1 MDNDRGDRDNRG
13 DKDFYNDF
21 ATSPPTD
28 DGENAVNGR
37 RKFDKRKTEPTH
49 EARAETACRLCL
61 ARRRKGLRSRIKAK
75 N

>member
-13 DKDFYNDF
+13 DKDFYNHF

-28 DGENAVNGR
+28 DNENAVNGCR
-37 RKFDKRKTEPTH
+37 RFDKRKAEPTH

-61 ARRRKGLRSRIKAK
+61 ARRIKAE